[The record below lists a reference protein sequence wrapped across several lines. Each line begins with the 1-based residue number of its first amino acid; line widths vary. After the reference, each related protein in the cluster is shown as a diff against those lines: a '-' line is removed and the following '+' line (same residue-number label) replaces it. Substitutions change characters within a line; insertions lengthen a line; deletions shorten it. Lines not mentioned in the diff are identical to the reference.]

1 MNILYGK
8 TIFLFPTKKRIIIDV
23 NYIIKFVLCP
33 VFTAV
38 NRASEFHLK
47 VTQPIS
53 VLACCV
59 SHRISNSNGPIVF
72 DSLNY
77 IIIHTY
83 YSGFIVIYYI
93 RYDCWY
99 ILCCLCSGRSF
110 FIMRYKNEL
119 YSTEK
124 CIRRVL
130 K

>member
-93 RYDCWY
+93 RYCWVY
-99 ILCCLCSGRSF
+99 VVLFGSF
-110 FIMRYKNEL
+110 FFYNENRT
-119 YSTEK
+119 SCTEK
-124 CIRRVL
+124 CYGVIEMTAL
-130 K
+130 

>member
-93 RYDCWY
+93 RYCWY
-99 ILCCLCSGRSF
+99 DYVVLFGSF
-110 FIMRYKNEL
+110 FFYYGNRM
-119 YSTEK
+119 SCTGK
-124 CIRRVL
+124 CYTALL